1 MPSPGK
7 DGLFALIRA
16 FIHHRK
22 VNNYAPKSTALAESH
37 LRDFA
42 LYCEDRV
49 ITDPRAL
56 TKDHVLAYLAFLKNH
71 FVPRRGGHL
80 SAHAI
85 HCRFGTLSVFFTHL
99 VKERRLLLNPLAAI
113 DLPTREIPRGRVAL
127 TVVEMESLL
136 SRPDLKTP
144 TGLRDRAI
152 LEVLYATGIR
162 RGELLGLELFD
173 VDVGAHTLRIRTT
186 KYRVERIVPL
196 GTVAARYLTR
206 YLHEARPRWCANPAE
221 KSLFLNE
228 RGVPL
233 YAQELYDLVKTY
245 AARAGIKK
253 KVSPHVIR
261 HSCAT
266 HMLEGG
272 ADLFS
277 IREQLGHRKVETT
290 QLYAQVTSL
299 SLKDVHRHC
308 HPRGKKV

>member
-7 DGLFALIRA
+7 DGLFVLIRA
-16 FIHHRK
+16 FIHHRT

-37 LRDFA
+37 LWDFA
-42 LYCEDRV
+42 LYCEDRG
-49 ITDPRAL
+49 IADPRAL
-56 TKDHVLAYLAFLKNH
+56 TKDDILAYLSFLKNN
-71 FVPRRGGHL
+71 FVPRRGGRL
-80 SAHAI
+80 SAYAI
-85 HCRFGTLSVFFTHL
+85 HCRFGTLAVFFAHL
-99 VKERRLLLNPLAAI
+99 VKERRLLFNPLAAI
-113 DLPTREIPRGRVAL
+113 DLPRTGLLRRREAL
-127 TVVEMESLL
+127 TVAEMESLL
-136 SRPDLKTP
+136 SQPDLKTA

-186 KYRVERIVPL
+186 KYRTERIVPL

-206 YLHEARPRWCANPAE
+206 YLHEVRPRWCANPAE

-228 RGVPL
+228 RGIPL
-233 YAQELYDLVKTY
+233 CANELHDLVKMY
-245 AARAGIKK
+245 AEISGIQK
-253 KVSPHVIR
+253 KVSPHIIR

-290 QLYAQVTSL
+290 QLYAHVSPAN
-299 SLKDVHRHC
+299 LKNVHRHC